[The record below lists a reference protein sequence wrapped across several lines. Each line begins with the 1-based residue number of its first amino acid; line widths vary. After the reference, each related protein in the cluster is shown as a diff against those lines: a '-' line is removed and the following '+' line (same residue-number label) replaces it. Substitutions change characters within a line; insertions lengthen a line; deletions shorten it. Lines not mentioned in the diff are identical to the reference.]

1 MYAKSYEPEEAVIK
15 QLQTLYVMEEYKI
28 IYDQTKALSKKHP
41 KSVLVNK
48 FLGLSSL
55 KLNNFQDALK
65 TFKKLIELEP
75 NNSDWHLNLGAAL
88 QSIGRPQDAVVAIGQ
103 SISIKNDNP
112 IAYNNLGNAL
122 VLREHRRSNKG
133 LLFSNFRSLTT
144 HTLTIIS
151 AMYFMKSGTLENVSC
166 FIAMH

>member
-1 MYAKSYEPEEAVIK
+1 LYAKSYEPEEAVIK
-15 QLQTLYVMEEYKI
+15 QLQTLYGMEEYKI

-88 QSIGRPQDAVVAIGQ
+88 QSI
-103 SISIKNDNP
+103 
-112 IAYNNLGNAL
+112 
-122 VLREHRRSNKG
+122 
-133 LLFSNFRSLTT
+133 
-144 HTLTIIS
+144 
-151 AMYFMKSGTLENVSC
+151 
-166 FIAMH
+166 